1 MYKWLS
7 SCEFAKLHNISLRAL
22 QLRIQRC
29 SMQKILSFNTYFFM
43 YSYTKGIGRGGK
55 VLQIWSEP
63 FNSEAEAEA
72 FIMAYRVDMLEKAVK
87 QSKLNTELARL
98 ERAVKRSRMDCL
110 NSLDYLVLPRHD
122 KAVQHGRIESSNI
135 KDIQQNKVNSDNT
148 QSKDIESNRA
158 SINTK
163 LDTTMDGVVD
173 SHNSLCNDLYVCDDG
188 GDDARDVSLSLNM
201 TNKGNMTDKQET
213 NLQNVGQKTQDIRE
227 IQDTE

>member
-29 SMQKILSFNTYFFM
+29 GMQKILSFNTYFFM

-72 FIMAYRVDMLEKAVK
+72 FIHNYRVDMLEKAVK
-87 QSKLNTELARL
+87 
-98 ERAVKRSRMDCL
+98 RSRIDCL

-122 KAVQHGRIESSNI
+122 KAVQHDRIESSNI
-135 KDIQQNKVNSDNT
+135 KDIQQNMDVIMLKM
-148 QSKDIESNRA
+148 IM
-158 SINTK
+158 K
-163 LDTTMDGVVD
+163 L
-173 SHNSLCNDLYVCDDG
+173 L
-188 GDDARDVSLSLNM
+188 
-201 TNKGNMTDKQET
+201 
-213 NLQNVGQKTQDIRE
+213 
-227 IQDTE
+227 

>member
-29 SMQKILSFNTYFFM
+29 GIQKILSFNTYFFM

-98 ERAVKRSRMDCL
+98 ERAVKRSRIDCL

-122 KAVQHGRIESSNI
+122 KAVQHDRIESSNI
-135 KDIQQNKVNSDNT
+135 KDIQQNKVSSDNT
-148 QSKDIESNRA
+148 QSKKNR
-158 SINTK
+158 I
-163 LDTTMDGVVD
+163 
-173 SHNSLCNDLYVCDDG
+173 
-188 GDDARDVSLSLNM
+188 
-201 TNKGNMTDKQET
+201 
-213 NLQNVGQKTQDIRE
+213 
-227 IQDTE
+227 